1 MRTIES
7 MDSNNRLV
15 AAINVSIIV
24 TAVLLGVVCVKK
36 YLLTY
41 ITTTA
46 TKPAALAPIA
56 VGTNISIPNVV
67 WSRSRKTMIV
77 ALHEGC
83 RFCTESAPFYK
94 RLIAKANANKNLQL
108 IAVLP
113 QDPIN
118 AGLYLDSLGVAFS
131 DIKYLEL
138 RKIGVR
144 STPTLLLLDDHGVI
158 TAFWVGALSVDQE
171 NEVLRRI
178 EEIA

>member
-1 MRTIES
+1 MSI
-7 MDSNNRLV
+7 NNRLV
-15 AAINVSIIV
+15 AATNVAIVV
-24 TAVLLGVVCVKK
+24 TAVLLGIVCVKK
-36 YLLTY
+36 YLLTFT
-41 ITTTA
+41 ITTP
-46 TKPAALAPIA
+46 TKPAAPAPIV
-56 VGTNISIPNVV
+56 VGTNISIPDVV

-94 RLIAKANANKNLQL
+94 RLVAKANGNKNLQL

-118 AGLYLDSLGVAFS
+118 ARQYLDSLGVAFN

-138 RKIGVR
+138 RKIGVS

-178 EEIA
+178 GEIA